1 VPFYIA
7 QQGIRPSRVDLVYKD
22 IPLDLPHEIIEC
34 KGKGHP
40 DTIADTLAARISRA
54 YSRYTVRECDGLIL
68 HHQIDKLMI
77 LGGKADVWWGNG
89 YFIEPIKIIVAGRAS
104 HSYKGKQIP
113 VKDLVTETI
122 FSYFKEEFPL
132 VDVGKDLRIQL
143 ELSSSP
149 GPGTIRFSTGAI
161 AHMFMPTSPETVRG
175 YEELVSNDTS
185 YCVGFFPFT
194 RLEQAVLT
202 TEASL
207 NSRNFKIQY
216 PWLGSD
222 IKLMA
227 VKTGH
232 ILDIT
237 ACIPQIAAYVM
248 SLEEYQQNL
257 VIIGSEMLKILEN
270 HFDGQVEVQLSL
282 NTKDN
287 YQTNN
292 VYLTVSGAPLF
303 GDIGVVGRGNR
314 ANGIAVHLSVFE
326 PGDGVLGNS
335 SSPSFLSFGMEPT
348 SSGCPERP

>member
-143 ELSSSP
+143 EL
-149 GPGTIRFSTGAI
+149 R
-161 AHMFMPTSPETVRG
+161 
-175 YEELVSNDTS
+175 
-185 YCVGFFPFT
+185 
-194 RLEQAVLT
+194 
-202 TEASL
+202 
-207 NSRNFKIQY
+207 
-216 PWLGSD
+216 
-222 IKLMA
+222 
-227 VKTGH
+227 
-232 ILDIT
+232 
-237 ACIPQIAAYVM
+237 
-248 SLEEYQQNL
+248 
-257 VIIGSEMLKILEN
+257 
-270 HFDGQVEVQLSL
+270 
-282 NTKDN
+282 
-287 YQTNN
+287 
-292 VYLTVSGAPLF
+292 
-303 GDIGVVGRGNR
+303 
-314 ANGIAVHLSVFE
+314 
-326 PGDGVLGNS
+326 
-335 SSPSFLSFGMEPT
+335 
-348 SSGCPERP
+348 